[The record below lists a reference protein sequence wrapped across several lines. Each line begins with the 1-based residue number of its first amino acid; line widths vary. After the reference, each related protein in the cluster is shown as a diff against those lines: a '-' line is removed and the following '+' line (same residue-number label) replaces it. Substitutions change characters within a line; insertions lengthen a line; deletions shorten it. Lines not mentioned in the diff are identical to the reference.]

1 MSALGINIFLK
12 KDLFCAKK
20 EVLRVKLRVKIMICE
35 IGETSFDVVSPTFE
49 EILMTFE
56 VVFAILGVKKGG
68 NCVVSSLYYKV
79 TTFSREMQICF
90 DLCYSFFSLL

>member
-68 NCVVSSLYYKV
+68 NCVVSSLYYKD
-79 TTFSREMQICF
+79 TIFSVEIQIHF
-90 DLCYSFFSLL
+90 HSFCINFRLL